1 MKMFHIDQTQR
12 AHLKR
17 MLLLVLVG
25 FIALC

>member
-1 MKMFHIDQTQR
+1 MKILRIDQIQR

>member
-1 MKMFHIDQTQR
+1 MKMFRIDQLQR

-17 MLLLVLVG
+17 MLLLVLIG

>member
-1 MKMFHIDQTQR
+1 MKMFRIDQSQR

-17 MLLLVLVG
+17 MLLLVLIG